1 MQHDLLVHR
10 GLAPSHH
17 GAQNLPR
24 PGGINITLDGSGG
37 SVESVTRVATGT
49 HPLGLA
55 DLSTLVECS
64 AQSEEAPTLIMTV
77 FDRQQLAA

>member
-1 MQHDLLVHR
+1 MIFLFT
-10 GLAPSHH
+10 AAS
-17 GAQNLPR
+17 PR
-24 PGGINITLDGSGG
+24 PITERRIFRDQGINVTLDESGG

-55 DLSTLVECS
+55 DLSTLVEFS